1 MSTESLGGGWKPTDL
16 GQPQAGALR
25 QSAFSTELG
34 RHPTLHSHSRLHQV
48 SVTLKSLGL
57 EQLPQLRVFQS
68 LGRTGIHAVDPAL
81 DLLSGRNVMAGRRTD
96 LDLEPSAWAEPS
108 IHPPFFILAR
118 RPRAAWSSQDIGQ
131 VLTSMGSVMVDI
143 QALQEAVD
151 TEIPAVGSGPP
162 R

>member
-1 MSTESLGGGWKPTDL
+1 M
-16 GQPQAGALR
+16 
-25 QSAFSTELG
+25 
-34 RHPTLHSHSRLHQV
+34 
-48 SVTLKSLGL
+48 
-57 EQLPQLRVFQS
+57 PQLRLLQR
-68 LGRTGIHAVDPAL
+68 LDRTGIHAVDPAL

-143 QALQEAVD
+143 QALQEVVD
-151 TEIPAVGSGPP
+151 TEIPAVGSGAAAVNESSPMSWAQ
-162 R
+162 RTRSG